1 MESNAS
7 PGDDRD
13 TTRGA
18 EQADTGEG
26 VRPGHVTPPSRRGK
40 KSISI
45 YVDVAFHKRLRM
57 LALVHDTTIQA
68 LGEQAFGLLFEHYG
82 ETSE

>member
-1 MESNAS
+1 MESNLS
-7 PGDDRD
+7 LGDDRD

-18 EQADTGEG
+18 EQGDTGKG
-26 VRPGHVTPPSRRGK
+26 VRPAHVPPPSRRGK

-45 YVDVAFHKRLRM
+45 YVDAAFHKRLRM

-68 LGEQAFGLLFEHYG
+68 LGEQAFGLLFRHYR
-82 ETSE
+82 EAPE